1 LFAAPTQY
9 DWQSTLGVHGLYV
22 MMKFSRPC
30 VPAGVL
36 ADTPWEKYDPVPAI
50 VTSWASCFWHE

>member
-1 LFAAPTQY
+1 
-9 DWQSTLGVHGLYV
+9 LGVHVLYV